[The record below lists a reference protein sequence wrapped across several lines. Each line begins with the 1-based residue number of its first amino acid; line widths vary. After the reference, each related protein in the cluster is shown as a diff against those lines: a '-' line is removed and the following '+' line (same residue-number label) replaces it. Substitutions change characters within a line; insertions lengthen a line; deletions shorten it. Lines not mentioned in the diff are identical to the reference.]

1 MALSKYKILKKN
13 KVLKE
18 RKIHKKYRNKY
29 TICNGKWKRKKCL
42 LMNFMFIL
50 WLCCYSM
57 HIFRLKHFSIVFR
70 KMILELS
77 SLKQI
82 CNCPYMPLCWKI
94 EVYLSPGSCPTVQS
108 LGSCLK
114 VRSLE
119 SVGSCLRVRG
129 SGPFLR
135 VYELGSHL
143 RVQDLGSFPKVLDS
157 QWESLISFRL
167 TLSLFCRMDLTNFP
181 FDSQRC
187 KFSIESCKIL
197 CINFVCC
204 WNYFYVKH
212 GCYYF
217 S

>member
-1 MALSKYKILKKN
+1 M
-13 KVLKE
+13 
-18 RKIHKKYRNKY
+18 
-29 TICNGKWKRKKCL
+29 
-42 LMNFMFIL
+42 
-50 WLCCYSM
+50 
-57 HIFRLKHFSIVFR
+57 
-70 KMILELS
+70 
-77 SLKQI
+77 
-82 CNCPYMPLCWKI
+82 
-94 EVYLSPGSCPTVQS
+94 
-108 LGSCLK
+108 
-114 VRSLE
+114 
-119 SVGSCLRVRG
+119 GSCLRVRG

-167 TLSLFCRMDLTNFP
+167 TLSVFCRMDLTNFP
-181 FDSQRC
+181 FDAQRC

-197 CINFVCC
+197 FINFVCC